1 MFILTNDSIIN
12 HFGKNPKKGGRP
24 PKDSK
29 DKNKINLITVLLL
42 NKVNIWLIW
51 NNLKLLNKKTIQND
65 KKEYNK
71 K

>member
-1 MFILTNDSIIN
+1 MLLFVNDSIIN
-12 HFGKNPKKGGRP
+12 HFGKNPKKGGSP
-24 PKDSK
+24 PKDNI
-29 DKNKINLITVLLL
+29 DKNKINFTTVLLL

-51 NNLKLLNKKTIQND
+51 NNLKLLKRNTIVKD